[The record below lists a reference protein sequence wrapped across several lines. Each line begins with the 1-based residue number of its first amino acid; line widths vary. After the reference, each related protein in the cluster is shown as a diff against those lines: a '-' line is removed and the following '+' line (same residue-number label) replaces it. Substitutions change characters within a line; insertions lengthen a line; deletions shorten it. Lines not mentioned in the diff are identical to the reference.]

1 MDIKQI
7 KKDFPILDTMVN
19 NKPLIYLDNAAT
31 TQKPIQV
38 IEAISEYYKNYNANV
53 HRGVHSLS
61 QIATDKFEQVRE
73 QVREF
78 INAQHTSEIV
88 YTRGTTE
95 SINLL
100 ASSLSNELEEGDEI
114 IVSESEHH
122 SNIVPWQMACERTK
136 AKLRVLPILEDGN
149 YDLSQLKTLVNE
161 RTRIVSIAQVSN
173 SLGVV
178 HDVEKIFSEIKK
190 ISSGNKKIN
199 GRNNKIFR
207 GNILTILD
215 GAQGVPHI
223 KIDVQ
228 KIACDFYCFSGHKIY
243 APMGIG
249 VLYGRKELL
258 EEMYPYQGGGEM
270 IKEVTFEKTTYNVS
284 PYRFEAGTPS
294 VADVIGLGKAI
305 EYVNQLKIENI
316 IAHEDKIMK
325 YTTEQLE
332 SIEGLRIIGNAAH
345 KAGAISFL
353 IGDSHPF
360 DVGTLLDQLGVAIR
374 TGHHCAQPVMQH
386 YNIPGTARASFAL
399 YTDFED
405 IDKFITSLKRV
416 AAMLQ

>member
-7 KKDFPILDTMVN
+7 KKDFPILDIKVN

-38 IEAISEYYKNYNANV
+38 IEAISEYYKKYNANV
-53 HRGVHSLS
+53 HRGVHTLS

-73 QVREF
+73 QIRKF
-78 INAQHTSEIV
+78 INAEHTSEIV

-95 SINLL
+95 SLNLL
-100 ASSLSNELEEGDEI
+100 ASSLSCYLEEDDEI

-136 AKLRVLPILEDGN
+136 AKLRVLPILEDGS
-149 YDLSQLKTLVNE
+149 YDVSKLDTLVNE
-161 RTRIVSIAQVSN
+161 KTKIVSLAQVSN
-173 SLGVV
+173 SLGVI
-178 HDVEKIFSEIKK
+178 HDIKK
-190 ISSGNKKIN
+190 IIQRVRELKQ
-199 GRNNKIFR
+199 RNIFL
-207 GNILTILD
+207 IVD
-215 GAQGVPHI
+215 GAQGIPHL
-223 KIDVQ
+223 KVDVQ
-228 KIACDFYCFSGHKIY
+228 DLGCDFYCFSAHKIY

-249 VLYGRKELL
+249 VVYGKKDLL
-258 EEMYPYQGGGEM
+258 ENMQPYQGGGEM
-270 IKEVTFEKTTYNVS
+270 IKEVSFEKTTYNIA

-294 VADVIGLGKAI
+294 VADVIGFGKALEYI
-305 EYVNQLKIENI
+305 EQLNFDNI
-316 IAHEDKIMK
+316 IAHEDKIMQ

-332 SIEGLRIIGNAAH
+332 SIDGLRIIGNAKH

-353 IGDSHPF
+353 VGNSHPF
-360 DVGTLLDQLGVAIR
+360 DVGTLLDQLGIAIR

-386 YNIPGTARASFAL
+386 YDIPGTARASFAL

-405 IDKFITSLKRV
+405 IDIFIKSLKRIV
-416 AAMLQ
+416 PMLQ